1 VRFSSL
7 LVGRALLVGGMF
19 LVGCADARPVTS
31 PIAPTLTATLDVS
44 GSDEAPDSG
53 EVIVLPYD
61 GPGWVD
67 DAVGDIRSVRTLSIQ
82 ATVTVPSIRI
92 GVVEATSAVMLGSS
106 HGTYTVHDKAN
117 GMVLMEGT
125 VASGPATVTLDE
137 VPVSVA
143 RLQVMCGSTAAVT
156 IRKAAAEALGHPT
169 FTEFVP
175 TANCTR
181 LYIGQL
187 PSSASTAER
196 NAFKNLLISQGLAAA
211 DAFYRTVTIG
221 SNTVYRVSRGTLKPV
236 LSVNPVVVTSPTGLI
251 SINGVTYRSRGE
263 ARVNGS
269 GTLAGINELP
279 VEDYLYGVVPRELGP
294 IAFPEVEAQKAQAI
308 AARTF
313 AIAGFGRR
321 GSDGYDLRA
330 TTSDQVYGGYAAEHP
345 ISTAAVDDTKGLV
358 AAYNGQLI
366 AALYHSTSG
375 GHTAD
380 NDEAFSGV
388 PAVYL
393 RGVPDAQRGRA
404 LEHVPTLDV
413 FRAHAHPTS
422 LRATKEGDLDSN
434 WGRFHRWT
442 FEWKMSEIS
451 EIISTFAGQ
460 PVGEVTAINVL
471 ERGPSGRVLRI
482 EYVTDAGKF
491 FSTKDQIRSSLK
503 FINASDVATNL
514 LSTLFFIEPIEDRK
528 AGAILG
534 YRAYGGGFGHGVGM
548 SQTGAVGMAEKGHSY
563 DEILRHYYRD
573 IELTDWYRRSTP

>member
-1 VRFSSL
+1 VRLSSL
-7 LVGRALLVGGMF
+7 SLVGG
-19 LVGCADARPVTS
+19 LVAA
-31 PIAPTLTATLDVS
+31 ATLFAGCEDYGPVAPPATPMLSASLDAS
-44 GSDEAPDSG
+44 GTDALPDSG
-53 EVIVLPYD
+53 AVVVVAQD
-61 GPGWVD
+61 GRGEGDGDGARATHLRALAVP
-67 DAVGDIRSVRTLSIQ
+67 DAVSSPG
-82 ATVTVPSIRI
+82 IRI
-92 GVVEATSAVMLGSS
+92 GVVQAATAVTLGSA
-106 HGTYTVHDKAN
+106 GDYTISDKAN
-117 GMVLMEGT
+117 GLVLLTGSAGS
-125 VASGPATVTLDE
+125 VTVTLDN
-137 VPVSVA
+137 PPPPFW
-143 RLQVMCGSTAAVT
+143 RLQVVCANTATVAV
-156 IRKAAAEALGHPT
+156 RKAAAEAAGYVT
-169 FTEFVP
+169 FTEFVGP
-175 TANCTR
+175 PANCTR
-181 LYIGQL
+181 LYLGQFAA
-187 PSSASTAER
+187 PPANTFAARTAFR
-196 NAFKNLLISQGLAAA
+196 N
-211 DAFYRTVTIG
+211 DAIARGFAGTDSFYRVVAVGTSIYKVA
-221 SNTVYRVSRGTLKPV
+221 RGTTV
-236 LSVNPVVVTSPTGLI
+236 IASVNPIVITSTDGLVL
-251 SINGVTYRSRGE
+251 INGVIYRAKAE
-263 ARVNGS
+263 ARANGEGS
-269 GTLAGINELP
+269 LAGINELP
-279 VEDYLYGVVPRELGP
+279 VEEYLYGVVPRELGP
-294 IAFPEVEAQKAQAI
+294 IAFPEVEAQKAQAV
-308 AARTF
+308 AARTY
-313 AIAGFGRR
+313 AIAGLGKRA
-321 GSDGYDLRA
+321 SNGYDLRA
-330 TTSDQVYGGYAAEHP
+330 TTDDQVYGGYSAEHHV
-345 ISTAAVDDTKGLV
+345 SSAAVDVTKGLV
-358 AAYNGQLI
+358 ATHNGSLI
-366 AALYHSTSG
+366 SALYHSTSG

-388 PAVYL
+388 PAAYL

-413 FRAHAHPTS
+413 FRAHANPTS